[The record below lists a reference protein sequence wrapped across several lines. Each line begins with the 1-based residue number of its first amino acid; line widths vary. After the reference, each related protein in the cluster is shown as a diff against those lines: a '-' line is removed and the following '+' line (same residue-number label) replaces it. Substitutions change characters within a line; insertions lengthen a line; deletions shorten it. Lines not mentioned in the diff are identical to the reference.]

1 MKKIL
6 VLGGTGFIGRNLCE
20 ELAKNGFAMTVPTR
34 RVYHARCVQH
44 LQHLNIVETD
54 IQDESRLAALLAGH
68 DAVINLVGI
77 LHGSEQAFNEVHVEL
92 ARKLAAACQTA
103 RVRRVIHVSCLGQSE
118 DAPSRYLR
126 SKTEGEALLRAAPLA
141 LTVIRPSVVFGA
153 DDRFMNTLGHW
164 STLLPVLPV
173 PAPDARLQPVWVR
186 DLAVAIVRC
195 VQDDAS
201 IGKTYEAV
209 GPEALSMREIAEL
222 ACQWSHMGGGEP
234 TPVVRLPMA
243 LAYFEAWLMEIMPGE
258 PLMSRDNLE
267 TARVPSV
274 ASGELPTLAALGVDA
289 QSMRGIAPAYMGQ
302 DSRAA
307 RLDRFRQYANR

>member
-1 MKKIL
+1 MTRVL
-6 VLGGTGFIGRNLCE
+6 VLGGTGFVGRHVCE
-20 ELAKNGFAMTVPTR
+20 KLARLQWHATVPTR
-34 RVYHARCVQH
+34 RLHNAREVLTLPLVQP
-44 LQHLNIVETD
+44 LQVDVH
-54 IQDESRLAALLAGH
+54 DEAALTRLVAGH
-68 DAVINLVGI
+68 DAVVNLVGI
-77 LHGSEQAFNEVHVEL
+77 LHGSDKAFNEVHVEL

-103 RVRRVIHVSCLGQSE
+103 RVRRVIHVSCLGQS
-118 DAPSRYLR
+118 DNPPSRYLR

-258 PLMSRDNLE
+258 PLMSRDNLDSMAVDNVA
-267 TARVPSV
+267 TGTVPGLD
-274 ASGELPTLAALGVDA
+274 ALGITPAALAA
-289 QSMRGIAPAYMGQ
+289 IAPGYLRKG
-302 DSRAA
+302 
-307 RLDRFRQYANR
+307 

>member
-1 MKKIL
+1 
-6 VLGGTGFIGRNLCE
+6 
-20 ELAKNGFAMTVPTR
+20 
-34 RVYHARCVQH
+34 
-44 LQHLNIVETD
+44 
-54 IQDESRLAALLAGH
+54 
-68 DAVINLVGI
+68 
-77 LHGSEQAFNEVHVEL
+77 
-92 ARKLAAACQTA
+92 
-103 RVRRVIHVSCLGQSE
+103 VIHVSCLGQS
-118 DAPSRYLR
+118 DNPPSRYLR